1 MKTESDFKNVKQ
13 PQKLSTLKVESLKLI
28 HPNAAGID
36 VGSRTHWV
44 AVGQDLVSDVRT
56 FGVFTKDHIAM
67 IDFFKERNITHI
79 AMECTGSYWQTLY
92 TALEDAGFKVQLTTS
107 KTIKNPE
114 GKTDHKDCRW
124 LQKLHSFGLLKSA
137 FLPESEIGKLRQ
149 YCRLRANMVKDATR
163 ATNRMQKVMQL
174 MNIRLEVVL
183 SDITGRSG
191 MNIIKAIIDGERNAT
206 NLSLL
211 VANNVRKSQEDIASA
226 LLGNWKE
233 ELLYELT
240 YLFKSY
246 NSFQEDI
253 AEVDKEIEKQLQKMA
268 GPKEK
273 TIKIIGKKKQKGNP
287 KFDITSLSYQY
298 YNVNLTE
305 IDSIGDSTIMTLIS
319 EVGKDITKFPS
330 AKAFTNW
337 LRLAPRHKITG
348 GKIIGSRSPKGKNT
362 LAVAFRNA
370 ANTIGQRKDGSFK
383 AFFNRLAYKG
393 GRGAAITGTARKLA
407 TVVWTM
413 IHKQEAFIPMNEV
426 VYNEKVK
433 NNVINNM
440 KKKMQ
445 KLGISL
451 EELALVNEN
460 KNLNFA
466 VG

>member
-1 MKTESDFKNVKQ
+1 MKKASQIKKKPVAGYD
-13 PQKLSTLKVESLKLI
+13 SLKLVN
-28 HPNAAGID
+28 PNAAAID

-44 AVGQDLVSDVRT
+44 AVGQNLDSDVKT
-56 FGVFTKDHIAM
+56 FGVFTKDHNAM
-67 IDFFKERNITHI
+67 IEFFKERNIVHV

-92 TALEDAGFKVQLTTS
+92 ASLDEAGFNVQLTTS

-137 FLPESEIGKLRQ
+137 FLPEIEIGKLRQ
-149 YCRLRANMVKDATR
+149 YCRLRANMAKDANRT
-163 ATNRMQKVMQL
+163 TNRMQKVMQL

-183 SDITGRSG
+183 SDITGKSG
-191 MNIIKAIIDGERNAT
+191 MNIIKAIVDGERNAI

-211 VANNVRKSQEDIASA
+211 VASNVKKSSEEIASA

-233 ELLYELT
+233 ELLYELI
-240 YLFKSY
+240 YLFKKY
-246 NSFQEDI
+246 NSFQDDI
-253 AEVDKEIEKQLQKMA
+253 IEVDKEIEKQLQKMA
-268 GPKEK
+268 GPKEN

-287 KFDITSLSYQY
+287 KFDVTSLSFQY
-298 YNVNLTE
+298 YGVNLTQ
-305 IDSIGDSTIMTLIS
+305 IDSIGDSTIMTLLS
-319 EVGKDITKFPS
+319 EVGKDITKFPT

-337 LRLAPRHKITG
+337 LRLAPQHKITG

-370 ANTIGQRKDGSFK
+370 ANTIGQRKEGSFK

-407 TVVWTM
+407 AVVWTM
-413 IHKQEAFIPMNEV
+413 IHKQEEFIPMNET

-433 NNVINNM
+433 HNVINNM

-451 EELALVNEN
+451 NELSIVSNN
-460 KNLNFA
+460 PNLNFA
-466 VG
+466 TE